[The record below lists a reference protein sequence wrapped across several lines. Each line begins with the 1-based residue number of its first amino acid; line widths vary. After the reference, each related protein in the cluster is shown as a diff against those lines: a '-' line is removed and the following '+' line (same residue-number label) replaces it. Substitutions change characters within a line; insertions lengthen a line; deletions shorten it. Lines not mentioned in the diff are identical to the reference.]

1 VSSWEE
7 QLRSLRSQVNAGTDA
22 EICVAHSLNLHCLSY
37 SNMFT
42 GAAVSMLHR
51 QDSGASES
59 RRALLKSS
67 VFAVGTLAASTAN
80 AAVLTPV
87 PRLISSPST
96 LPNRTPSEMQYEMF
110 KNGMLLEDDEDY
122 AAACIQ
128 VMYHMYA
135 HLYIYD
141 NIYTYTYN
149 ICIYKCVCIHALHE
163 VILIQVHC
171 SSC

>member
-1 VSSWEE
+1 MLAGCRDIEMCVRVLICTVFVS
-7 QLRSLRSQVNAGTDA
+7 
-22 EICVAHSLNLHCLSY
+22 
-37 SNMFT
+37 T
-42 GAAVSMLHR
+42 GAAVNMLHR
-51 QDSGASES
+51 QDGGMPQS

-67 VFAVGTLAASTAN
+67 VFAVGTLAASAAN

-128 VMYHMYA
+128 VMYYIYA
-135 HLYIYD
+135 H
-141 NIYTYTYN
+141 IYTQLHTTY
-149 ICIYKCVCIHALHE
+149 IHMHT
-163 VILIQVHC
+163 I
-171 SSC
+171 

>member
-1 VSSWEE
+1 M
-7 QLRSLRSQVNAGTDA
+7 RK
-22 EICVAHSLNLHCLSY
+22 VAQQCLVLSFLVGGAAA
-37 SNMFT
+37 FT
-42 GAAVSMLHR
+42 AKSGAAVNMLHR
-51 QDSGASES
+51 QDGGMPQS

-67 VFAVGTLAASTAN
+67 VFAVGTLAASAAN

-128 VMYHMYA
+128 
-135 HLYIYD
+135 
-141 NIYTYTYN
+141 
-149 ICIYKCVCIHALHE
+149 
-163 VILIQVHC
+163 
-171 SSC
+171 